1 MHLYPWFPSSLPIMV
16 VYSLTSPRVQLDLRL
31 NRLGPEGAAVLA
43 PAIAVCASLTKML
56 VGGNQLGDEGTT
68 ILCDALRESKVT
80 KVQVLDLYGNDIGP
94 DGAKA
99 IAALCTVCASM
110 TQADLEYNK
119 LGDEAKAALR
129 KAVEGR
135 LGFELNL

>member
-1 MHLYPWFPSSLPIMV
+1 M
-16 VYSLTSPRVQLDLRL
+16 
-31 NRLGPEGAAVLA
+31 
-43 PAIAVCASLTKML
+43 
-56 VGGNQLGDEGTT
+56 
-68 ILCDALRESKVT
+68 
-80 KVQVLDLYGNDIGP
+80 QVLDLYGNDIGP